1 MSDPNMGAPIPDSVP
16 FVDKENE
23 NRKDWKLPK
32 ANLPDFSLPEPPKG
46 PQPEDGIHK
55 ACDGEEDPLNQYAND
70 NSHIPDPAPGA
81 LRILIGV
88 CILSYSHEFV
98 QSFLKFWQEVCTK
111 EKGKMQ
117 IGYHFVYRRPSH
129 IGEIE
134 IVKVAKFNKCTH
146 ILFIDDDIFDFTVE
160 DLHKL
165 IDADKEII
173 SGHMYASKFPFA
185 SCAFRR
191 YDVTKKV
198 IDMPS
203 DNSMYRLY
211 EVPCVCNKCGC
222 QLSHWDMSFCP
233 ACGEPQSNL
242 IQPVDL
248 IPLPFALVKVS
259 MFDKLKK
266 PWFHCSENYPT
277 DSWLADRCI
286 EAGVQEYC
294 HMGVRLNHNGV
305 SDATRPFKLQEGIEV
320 NRAKGKGL
328 VQLSSEEMERHQW
341 LLHQKMQEAERRSKA
356 TPGWV
361 VPGAKEEPNDQDQ
374 GNLQQGVRGP
384 TGDQAG
390 SVPEDPSNG
399 VGNSK

>member
-1 MSDPNMGAPIPDSVP
+1 MSEETK
-16 FVDKENE
+16 VDAVMTVGEE
-23 NRKDWKLPK
+23 PK
-32 ANLPDFSLPEPPKG
+32 SYKLPEPVLPKLELPEEPKAG
-46 PQPEDGIHK
+46 IPEDGIHM
-55 ACDGEEDPLNQYAND
+55 ACDGTVEMPNGENNA
-70 NSHIPDPAPGA
+70 HIKPPPEGK

-98 QSFLKFWQEVCTK
+98 QSFLKFWQQVCTI
-111 EKGKMQ
+111 ERGKMQ

-146 ILFIDDDIFDFTVE
+146 ILFMDDDIFDITVE

-165 IDADKEII
+165 IDAKKDII

-191 YDVTKKV
+191 YDTKKKV

-211 EVPCVCNKCGC
+211 EVPCQCPTCGC
-222 QLSHWDMSFCP
+222 SLTHWDFKFCP
-233 ACGEPQSNL
+233 ACGAPL
-242 IQPVDL
+242 DLLVQPVDL
-248 IPLPFALVKVS
+248 IPLPFALVRVDL
-259 MFDKLKK
+259 FDKLKK

-294 HMGVRLNHNGV
+294 HMGVRLNHNGIN
-305 SDATRPFKLQEGIEV
+305 DITRPHELNKGLEL
-320 NRAKGKGL
+320 NKASGKGL
-328 VQLSSEEMERHQW
+328 VHLTQEDMEKHQYF
-341 LLHQKMQEAERRSKA
+341 LHSKMQEAELKCKPAIKLIETLEPQPIGVSNDSQKNDSK
-356 TPGWV
+356 
-361 VPGAKEEPNDQDQ
+361 
-374 GNLQQGVRGP
+374 
-384 TGDQAG
+384 
-390 SVPEDPSNG
+390 
-399 VGNSK
+399 

>member
-1 MSDPNMGAPIPDSVP
+1 MSEETKQDTIVVGEEKPVSYKLPDPVLPKLELPEEPKAGIPESGFHMSCEGEAPAT
-16 FVDKENE
+16 ENE
-23 NRKDWKLPK
+23 K
-32 ANLPDFSLPEPPKG
+32 
-46 PQPEDGIHK
+46 
-55 ACDGEEDPLNQYAND
+55 ND
-70 NSHIPDPAPGA
+70 HIPDVPPGKI
-81 LRILIGV
+81 RILIGV

-98 QSFLKFWQEVCTK
+98 QSFLKFWQQLCTMK
-111 EKGKMQ
+111 RGKIQ
-117 IGYHFVYRRPSH
+117 IGYHFVYRKPSH

-146 ILFIDDDIFDFTVE
+146 ILFMDDDIYDITVE

-191 YDVTKKV
+191 YDTNKKV

-211 EVPCVCNKCGC
+211 EVPCQCPECGC
-222 QLSHWDMSFCP
+222 QLTYWDFKFCP
-233 ACGEPQSNL
+233 ACGKPL
-242 IQPVDL
+242 DLLVQPVDL

-259 MFDKLKK
+259 LFDKLKK

-294 HMGVRLNHNGV
+294 HMGVRLNHNGI
-305 SDATRPFKLQEGIEV
+305 SDMTRVHRLNEGLEL
-320 NRAKGKGL
+320 NKAKGKGL
-328 VQLSSEEMERHQW
+328 VHLNQEDMDRHQY
-341 LLHQKMQEAERRSKA
+341 LLYQKMQEAELKCKPSVKLVEPSEPQTEGVSNECTQDDSKQGIRGE
-356 TPGWV
+356 TGIQEST
-361 VPGAKEEPNDQDQ
+361 VPADS
-374 GNLQQGVRGP
+374 GVSV
-384 TGDQAG
+384 GDG
-390 SVPEDPSNG
+390 
-399 VGNSK
+399 K